1 MLTITE
7 ILDGNIYRVVEEND
21 LSQTGDLT
29 DSSEVTFDNVY
40 NYLVEF
46 ENSSDESVTGN
57 ASEADVSQDGET
69 DLDAIFASASSNT
82 GVDANLLK
90 AVAQAESGFDTEAVS
105 SCGAMGIM
113 QLMPSTCSSYGVSDP
128 FDAAQNVNAGAEV
141 LSDLLERYGW
151 NLTLSLAAYNA
162 GSGNVDKYGGVPPFA
177 ETTAFID
184 KVMNLYDSYSEESS
198 SQVSDNL
205 YSAYA
210 SGYNRFL

>member
-46 ENSSDESVTGN
+46 ENSSDESITG
-57 ASEADVSQDGET
+57 DVSQDDET
-69 DLDAIFASASSNT
+69 DLDAIFASASSST
-82 GVDANLLK
+82 GVDVNLLK

-184 KVMNLYDSYSEESS
+184 KVMNLYDSYSEESL
-198 SQVSDNL
+198 SQVSNNL
-205 YSAYA
+205 YNAYA
-210 SGYNRFL
+210 SGYNRFI

>member
-46 ENSSDESVTGN
+46 ENSSDESVTG
-57 ASEADVSQDGET
+57 DVSQDDET
-69 DLDAIFASASSNT
+69 DLDAIFASASSST
-82 GVDANLLK
+82 GVDVNLLK

-184 KVMNLYDSYSEESS
+184 KVMNLYDSYSEESL
-198 SQVSDNL
+198 SQVSSNL
-205 YSAYA
+205 YNAYA
-210 SGYNRFL
+210 SGYNRFI

>member
-46 ENSSDESVTGN
+46 ENSSDESVTG
-57 ASEADVSQDGET
+57 DVSQDDET
-69 DLDAIFASASSNT
+69 DLDAIFATASSNT
-82 GVDANLLK
+82 GVDVNLLK

-141 LSDLLERYGW
+141 LSDMLERYGW

-184 KVMNLYDSYSEESS
+184 KVMNLYDSYSAESS

-205 YSAYA
+205 YNAYA
-210 SGYNRFL
+210 SGYNRII

>member
-7 ILDGNIYRVVEEND
+7 ILDGNVYRVVEEND
-21 LSQTGDLT
+21 LSQTGDLAG
-29 DSSEVTFDNVY
+29 SSEVTFDNVY

-46 ENSSDESVTGN
+46 ENASDESVTGN
-57 ASEADVSQDGET
+57 ASEANVSQDGET
-69 DLDAIFASASSNT
+69 DLDAIFASASSST
-82 GVDANLLK
+82 GVDVNLLK

-105 SCGAMGIM
+105 SSGAMGIM

-141 LSDLLERYGW
+141 LSDMLAKYGW

-162 GSGNVDKYGGVPPFA
+162 GSGNVDKYGGVPPFK

-205 YSAYA
+205 YNAYA
-210 SGYNRFL
+210 SGYNRFI